1 MTDTNGI
8 EYTTWD
14 EQKPSHPPVSKAVR
28 VAAEHARIT
37 QQVYDEYWY
46 YVRNHAWCGI
56 NWPVMESLAN
66 RANMANDDLLEA
78 RNIALNDDSLQE
90 CTCRPDA
97 DYLCPVCKAY
107 TDAKYGDDIPY
118 GGE

>member
-8 EYTTWD
+8 EYTTQHD
-14 EQKPSHPPVSKAVR
+14 CKPSHPPVSKAVR

-46 YVRNHAWCGI
+46 YVRNHAWCDI

-66 RANMANDDLLEA
+66 RANLANDDLLEA
-78 RNIALNDDSLQE
+78 RDIALNECSCKPDS
-90 CTCRPDA
+90 DA
-97 DYLCPVCKAY
+97 CPVCVA
-107 TDAKYGDDIPY
+107 ANRQKYGDDIPFR
-118 GGE
+118 GE